1 MAGVESWTIAEFKRA
16 KTKVKVRSSVLGKDV
31 WLVSDD
37 EIKDSLVNKGIDPG
51 LIYLADELL
60 LIVRDRYSPCDLRD
74 MHTAKEIFGGIIVSQ
89 EDVFQDAEDVS
100 QDAEDVSRD
109 AENVSRNKDTLGKRI
124 LFTPEE
130 IVNRRIF
137 LGRLASR
144 VASCRRCGLSSGRN
158 RVVVG
163 EGYPGGLM
171 IIGEAPGRQEDAT
184 GRPFVGRAGK
194 VLEEMLALVGLKRKD
209 VYITNVVK
217 CRPVGGDGKDRPP
230 SEEEVAACSFHL
242 KQQILLLKP
251 ELIVTLGA
259 TALKYFYPGAYVSE
273 LHGRFLEY
281 DGAMIFPTYHPAAI
295 FRKPEL
301 REVMR
306 QDFLYL
312 SGHIGGRR
320 T

>member
-1 MAGVESWTIAEFKRA
+1 MVLAEVESLTITELKRA

-37 EIKDSLVNKGIDPG
+37 EIKDSLVNEGIDPG

-60 LIVRDRYSPCDLRD
+60 LIVRDRYSPQDLRD
-74 MHTAKEIFGGIIVSQ
+74 THVAKEIFGGVIVD
-89 EDVFQDAEDVS
+89 EDAIDEDAKDV
-100 QDAEDVSRD
+100 
-109 AENVSRNKDTLGKRI
+109 GKRI
-124 LFTPEE
+124 LFVPVGNEE

-144 VASCRRCGLSSGRN
+144 VASCRKCGLSSGRN

-194 VLEEMLALVGLKRKD
+194 VLEEMLALIGLKRKD

-273 LHGRFLEY
+273 LRGRFLEY
-281 DGAMIFPTYHPAAI
+281 DETMIFPTYHPAAV

-312 SGHIGGRR
+312 GRHIGGRR